1 MKRNLNEQITRIK
14 NMMGLNEHME
24 FDTPNEDGDDYYED
38 KFGKFDPDYFEDS
51 EEGFGDKMNQ
61 KIVSKKIKMD
71 PQGLSPL
78 HASNSRKKD
87 REIPR
92 DEYGK
97 EIKWSPIQKNDMSL
111 SDYLKSPE
119 HEKRM
124 SKKISKR
131 K

>member
-1 MKRNLNEQITRIK
+1 MKRDLNEQITRIK
-14 NMMGLNEHME
+14 NMMGLNEHMD
-24 FDTPNEDGDDYYED
+24 FDTPEDDYNGDE
-38 KFGKFDPDYFEDS
+38 FGKFDPDYFEDS

-71 PQGLSPL
+71 PHGIGDTPVSY
-78 HASNSRKKD
+78 SRKKD

-92 DEYGK
+92 DEHGK
-97 EIKWSPIQKNDMSL
+97 EIKWSPIQKKDMSL

-124 SKKISKR
+124 SKIK
-131 K
+131 

>member
-24 FDTPNEDGDDYYED
+24 FDAPEDDYNGDE
-38 KFGKFDPDYFEDS
+38 FGKFDPDYFEDS
-51 EEGFGDKMNQ
+51 EEGFNDKINQ
-61 KIVSKKIKMD
+61 KIVGKKIKK
-71 PQGLSPL
+71 
-78 HASNSRKKD
+78 NSIGIGDLPSHYSGKKE

-92 DEYGK
+92 DEHGK

-124 SKKISKR
+124 SKKI
-131 K
+131 

>member
-1 MKRNLNEQITRIK
+1 MS
-14 NMMGLNEHME
+14 
-24 FDTPNEDGDDYYED
+24 DDDDSDYYED

-71 PQGLSPL
+71 PHGLSPL
-78 HASNSRKKD
+78 HASHSRKKD

-92 DEYGK
+92 DEHGK

-124 SKKISKR
+124 SKIK
-131 K
+131 

>member
-1 MKRNLNEQITRIK
+1 MKKDLNEQITRIK
-14 NMMGLNEHME
+14 NMMGLNEHVD
-24 FDTPNEDGDDYYED
+24 FDMSDDDDSDYYED

-61 KIVSKKIKMD
+61 KIVNKKIKVN
-71 PQGLSPL
+71 PL
-78 HASNSRKKD
+78 GIGDTPVSYSRKKD

-92 DEYGK
+92 DEHGK

-124 SKKISKR
+124 SKIK
-131 K
+131 